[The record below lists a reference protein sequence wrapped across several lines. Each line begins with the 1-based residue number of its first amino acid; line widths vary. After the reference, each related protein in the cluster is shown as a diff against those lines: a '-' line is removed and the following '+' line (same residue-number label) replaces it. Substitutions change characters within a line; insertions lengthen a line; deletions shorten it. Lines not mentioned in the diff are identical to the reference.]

1 MNETTRSMIEISEND
16 WQPRE
21 AANYQRTARPFRS
34 DARRYR
40 KAPRRAEIG
49 FARRSAKRSTYKA
62 AKLAKLAVA

>member
-1 MNETTRSMIEISEND
+1 MSETTRSMIESYEND
-16 WQPRE
+16 CETRE
-21 AANYQRTARPFRS
+21 TASYQRTPRPFRS

-62 AKLAKLAVA
+62 ARLAKLASA